1 MRVGQ
6 MHTFQPQWADATL
19 SFMKS
24 DGYKVAK
31 RVREITQKTLVM
43 WGRQDNILDP
53 AYAERFAEEIP
64 DSKLVWVEQCG
75 HVAHLE
81 QPKFMAQTLFDF
93 AGVEAK
99 VAA

>member
-1 MRVGQ
+1 M
-6 MHTFQPQWADATL
+6 

-31 RVREITQKTLVM
+31 RVSAITQPTLVM
-43 WGRQDNILDP
+43 WGREDKILDP
-53 AYAERFAEEIP
+53 AYATRFAEEVP
-64 DSKLVWVEQCG
+64 NSKLLWVEKCG

-81 QPKFMAQTLFDF
+81 QPTFMAKTLFDF
-93 AGVEAK
+93 AGVESG